1 MLSDRLRKKC
11 WVNGGVGG
19 RAGDSVGCSLEFSHK
34 LAEQGSSLPQ
44 ATGMGF
50 PSSCDSDFCDQLA
63 PEPPSLLG
71 DQGTGLP
78 SKDELTR
85 DLVLGCPPP
94 LHPGLALVSGTTAKF
109 WYRPPTPAGSTGQP
123 RL

>member
-1 MLSDRLRKKC
+1 
-11 WVNGGVGG
+11 
-19 RAGDSVGCSLEFSHK
+19 
-34 LAEQGSSLPQ
+34 
-44 ATGMGF
+44 MGF
-50 PSSCDSDFCDQLA
+50 SSDSDFYDQLA

-78 SKDELTR
+78 STDELTR

-94 LHPGLALVSGTTAKF
+94 LHMGLALVSGTTAKF

-123 RL
+123 RS